1 MPEFIL
7 YALAGI
13 GTLTAILAVGWGLF
27 WCIHEYII
35 DPYYQKQIA
44 EALKS
49 GEIPENSVT
58 EDTAAVEADQK
69 DGPAAAHMRR
79 KDSNAEAEKQE
90 ESR

>member
-44 EALKS
+44 EALQVAQRMKDT
-49 GEIPENSVT
+49 NSHLRYLLNHSDMKDRWL
-58 EDTAAVEADQK
+58 EELQK
-69 DGPAAAHMRR
+69 MRGNDR
-79 KDSNAEAEKQE
+79 
-90 ESR
+90 